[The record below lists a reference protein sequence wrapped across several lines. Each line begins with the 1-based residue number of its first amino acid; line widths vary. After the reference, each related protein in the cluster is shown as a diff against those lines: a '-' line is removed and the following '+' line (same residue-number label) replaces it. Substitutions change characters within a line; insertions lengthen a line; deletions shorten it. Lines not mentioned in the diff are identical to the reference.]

1 LSHGNSSD
9 SNLKDNWRLDGSQDK
24 KDWRRIAPDVESS
37 RRWREEERDT
47 GLLGRK
53 DRRKE
58 DHRADSVS
66 ARDISE
72 TRTLPSS
79 DRWHDGNNRNSAH
92 ESRRDSKWSSRWGP
106 EEKEKDSRNDKRADV
121 EKDEAHSDKQNFGT
135 ASRPTSEREN
145 DSRDKWRPSSEREN
159 DSRDKWRPRHRME
172 VHSGG
177 PAAYRSAPGFGS
189 DRGRVESPNVPFAAG
204 RGRSN
209 NSGNLQIGRHLTA
222 SSIGSIPVDKN
233 HVFCYPRG
241 KLLDIY
247 RKHKTLPSFD
257 TIPDGME
264 LVSPLTQEIAIKPLA
279 FVAPDAEQEVYNLH
293 NVMLKVCLIV
303 TVTALNWII

>member
-1 LSHGNSSD
+1 
-9 SNLKDNWRLDGSQDK
+9 LKDNWRLDGSQDK
-24 KDWRRIAPDVESS
+24 KDRRRIAPDVESS

-58 DHRADSVS
+58 DNRADSVS

-72 TRTLPSS
+72 TRTLSSS
-79 DRWHDGNNRNSAH
+79 DRWHDGNSRNSAH

-106 EEKEKDSRNDKRADV
+106 EDKEKDSRTDKRADV
-121 EKDEAHSDKQNFGT
+121 EKDDAHSDKQNFGT
-135 ASRPTSEREN
+135 ASHPASEPASERENDSRDKWRPTSEREN
-145 DSRDKWRPSSEREN
+145 DSRDKWRP
-159 DSRDKWRPRHRME
+159 RHRKDI
-172 VHSGG
+172 HSSG
-177 PAAYRSAPGFGS
+177 PAAYRSAPGFGL
-189 DRGRVESPNVPFAAG
+189 DRGRLESPNVRFAAG

-222 SSIGSIPVDKN
+222 SSIGSIPLDKN
-233 HVFCYPRG
+233 HAFCYPRG

-257 TIPDGME
+257 TIPEGIE
-264 LVSPLTQEIAIKPLA
+264 LVSPLTQEISIKPLA
-279 FVAPDAEQEVYNLH
+279 FVAPDAEEEVYELD
-293 NVMLKVCLIV
+293 NVMLRYVLQ
-303 TVTALNWII
+303 LLSLP